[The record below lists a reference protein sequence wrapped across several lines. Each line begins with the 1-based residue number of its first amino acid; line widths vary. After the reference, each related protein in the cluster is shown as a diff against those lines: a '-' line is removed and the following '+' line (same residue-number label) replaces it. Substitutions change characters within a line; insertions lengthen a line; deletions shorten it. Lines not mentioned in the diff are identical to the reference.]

1 MGELRGV
8 LDEVGDEL
16 LRDAVELV
24 GLGGGQGGPVVMGGG
39 GAEGD
44 CYVAHFVELA
54 GQGGEGLVEGG
65 KGGVGGHE
73 LVGDVTYVLTH
84 GVELLGGLGGGGG
97 VGYLHFGHEEVVAH
111 AVVELLCQTFALGFD
126 AVDVAAGLF
135 ELGLALLVA
144 AYFTYGRYLERL
156 CGADAGRPVP
166 SAVSFDGVDY
176 IPMPMWKTFL
186 VQLLNIAGLGPIFG
200 AVLGAAYGPVA
211 FLWITFGGIF
221 MGAAH
226 DFIAGMI
233 SLRNNGASLP
243 ETVGTYLG
251 NGVKQLMRV
260 FSVGLMVL
268 VGAVFLSQPASLI
281 ANRIDAPALSGI
293 VFGDFSWLL
302 LIVLGVI
309 LVYYIVA
316 TLLPVDKII
325 GRIYPVF
332 GCALLFMALGLLAVL
347 LFSGKYTIPEF
358 TSFRNQIADAARF
371 PIVPMLFTTIACGA
385 ISGFHATQ
393 SPLMARCLGSE
404 RQARPVFYGAMIS
417 ESIIALIWA
426 AVAMAFWNGVGGL
439 NAAIAEYGGQAAVMV
454 DAIAR
459 DTLGEVL
466 AGFVI
471 FGVVACAIT
480 SGDTAFRSARL
491 IVADF
496 MGVEQRS
503 LRKRIYISVPLFAA
517 GLVIIFCLPFQT
529 MWSYF
534 AWMNQTLAMVTLWMI
549 TAFLNRHGRNRWVG
563 LIPATVMT
571 YVCSSYV
578 FVSPL
583 MCGMRDRAAAYLLGG
598 AVTLVLLIIL
608 IFKMRRDAKSLP

>member
-1 MGELRGV
+1 MTTF
-8 LDEVGDEL
+8 
-16 LRDAVELV
+16 LV
-24 GLGGGQGGPVVMGGG
+24 
-39 GAEGD
+39 
-44 CYVAHFVELA
+44 C
-54 GQGGEGLVEGG
+54 
-65 KGGVGGHE
+65 
-73 LVGDVTYVLTH
+73 
-84 GVELLGGLGGGGG
+84 
-97 VGYLHFGHEEVVAH
+97 
-111 AVVELLCQTFALGFD
+111 
-126 AVDVAAGLF
+126 
-135 ELGLALLVA
+135 LALLVA

-156 CGADAGRPVP
+156 VDIDPAAETPCKRLY
-166 SAVSFDGVDY
+166 DGVDY
-176 IPMPMWKTFL
+176 VPLPRWRIFL
-186 VQLLNIAGLGPIFG
+186 IQLLNIAGLGPIFG

-226 DFIAGMI
+226 DFIAGVI
-233 SLRNNGASLP
+233 SLRHDGASLP
-243 ETVGTYLG
+243 ETAGHYLG
-251 NGVKQLMRV
+251 SGMKVVMRL
-260 FSVGLMVL
+260 FSAGLMIL

-281 ANRIDAPALSGI
+281 ANRLDVPVLEGI
-293 VFGDFSWLL
+293 AFGNFSWLL
-302 LIVLGVI
+302 LIILGVI
-309 LVYYIVA
+309 LVYYIAA

-332 GCALLFMALGLLAVL
+332 GFALLFMALGILVVL
-347 LFSGKYTIPEF
+347 LFGGEYTIPEF
-358 TSFRNQIADAARF
+358 TSFENCIADAKNF

-503 LRKRIYISVPLFAA
+503 LRKRICISVPLFAA

>member
-1 MGELRGV
+1 MITF
-8 LDEVGDEL
+8 
-16 LRDAVELV
+16 LV
-24 GLGGGQGGPVVMGGG
+24 
-39 GAEGD
+39 
-44 CYVAHFVELA
+44 C
-54 GQGGEGLVEGG
+54 
-65 KGGVGGHE
+65 
-73 LVGDVTYVLTH
+73 
-84 GVELLGGLGGGGG
+84 
-97 VGYLHFGHEEVVAH
+97 
-111 AVVELLCQTFALGFD
+111 
-126 AVDVAAGLF
+126 
-135 ELGLALLVA
+135 LALLVA

-332 GCALLFMALGLLAVL
+332 GCALLFMALGILAVL

-393 SPLMARCLGSE
+393 SPLMARCVRNE
-404 RQARPVFYGAMIS
+404 RECRSVFFGAMIS

-426 AVAMAFWNGVGGL
+426 AVAMAFFGGAHALAEALAANG
-439 NAAIAEYGGQAAVMV
+439 NSAAWAVN
-454 DAIAR
+454 IISNT
-459 DTLGEVL
+459 TLGIAGGIL
-466 AGFVI
+466 ALL
-471 FGVVACAIT
+471 GVVAAPIT

-491 IVADF
+491 IVADIF
-496 MGVEQRS
+496 RIEQRTQW
-503 LRKRIYISVPLFAA
+503 KRFTIALPLFVA
-517 GLVIIFCLPFQT
+517 GYLITRVDFT
-529 MWSYF
+529 VVWRYF
-534 AWMNQTLAMVTLWMI
+534 AWTNQTLATIVLWAVVVWLFA
-549 TAFLNRHGRNRWVG
+549 TKRNYFVA
-563 LIPATVMT
+563 LLPAVFMT
-571 YVCSSYV
+571 FICASFV
-578 FVSPL
+578 FVSGQFF
-583 MCGMRDRAAAYLLGG
+583 GMENRPAAYALAGAATAVVLCFILLK
-598 AVTLVLLIIL
+598 L
-608 IFKMRRDAKSLP
+608 RRNGRSNP